1 MLLAAALFGAP
12 AAAAVAARSA
22 DSPSLRSPTADA
34 VPISSG
40 IAAAQPIVERAEAPA
55 ATGGP
60 AGGGSAPDGGLGLG
74 EGLGD
79 AELDVPGLGQADDGA
94 SVADLLGPGGVY
106 TLNDGD
112 REIRLRLLDPADAA
126 VTGALVG
133 EALHSGGSEPALEEL
148 AANAATAYSLSANA
162 TGAPQQVTPSNW
174 LVSGSGQLFLL
185 VGGVNVIFEPRV
197 DGAEA
202 SAILAGHGVAA
213 EHVSPLGELRGA
225 FLVRTG
231 SDVESLML
239 ADALSSA
246 PGVEFAAPNLFT
258 PMSTETSSQSYASTT
273 ASTRAACTPYTEPW
287 PDALSACL
295 WHLNADTNFRYR
307 GFDPTIDINLGDAWA
322 TTMGAGVTVA
332 IIDQIWEAT
341 HEDLRDNVD
350 LARSH
355 VWGSFTGEN
364 QAAGYPPHGTA
375 VAGIVGARDNAAG
388 GRGVAPRATL
398 VNYNLLDAFS
408 VANQITAVTLNRETV
423 AVYNLGYSAPG
434 FPGAYP
440 WGGSWRRAV
449 DEGTLYGFGGKG
461 SSYVKVA
468 GNGSTLSGSNWA
480 TLDEANN
487 HRGMIAVCAVD
498 YRGQTASYS
507 EDGPSLWVCAP
518 SGDGGSG
525 PAILVPIGKDGYSAR
540 FGGTSASAPIVSGVI
555 ALMRSAN
562 ADLTWRDV
570 KVILADTA
578 QKNHASSSSWM
589 SGAAKYGSSSDSY
602 SFSNQYGFGTVDA
615 QAAVQAATSWTLL
628 PEMLSAEATF
638 STVTALPSRGH
649 EIELSVDVDPGDMD
663 FVEHVS
669 VALTGDIYDI
679 RDYEWT
685 LVSPT
690 GAESLLAPR
699 ATECRPGTC
708 GLDGTFHFGS
718 SRHLGEDPS
727 GTWKLKIRKYAP
739 DITHCVSDSVSYYG
753 FWSIAQFCRKYRS
766 YAQTVNAVQI
776 VVSGH
781 SSAAVSLQPVKVS
794 VSPSRVAEGAEVE
807 VSVTIE
813 GAAPTQDVVIP
824 LEITAGT
831 ATAAGLPGADYAALA
846 SITVPAGASSASAK
860 LATVADGTDESDETF
875 TVGLG
880 TLPSGYRP
888 VTGMPRVTIADD
900 DSPPTVTL
908 HAERPS
914 VAEGDFVMITASLSH
929 PSSQDVTLDVSA
941 AAVAPAVPSDGS
953 MSAWTELVIAAGTTA
968 STYPVA
974 FIASQN
980 DVDEPL
986 KEFSITAA
994 ATGGDV
1000 ADPGAITV
1008 TIDDDAQPV
1017 VRPAAGSGTVPTVSI
1032 VADGNVIEGDTATF
1046 TLLANPRPT
1055 APLTVSVMSSLWTER
1070 PEIQGNGGIT
1080 TGARTVT
1087 IPLTGSAKLAFSSD
1101 DDEDWGFDLHLT
1113 AALQAGS
1120 GYALSSTA
1128 DSAVLV
1134 VWENEYAPC
1143 CGRDTWA
1150 VGTVS
1155 VGSSGDSIVEGEDA
1169 TFTITWNRPAVGHE
1183 VRVTWSFDGDFADDP
1198 ARRATFWPDKR
1209 KLTKTFSIGTL
1220 DDGNVEAGGSVTFR
1234 LLPYWDHGYDLYY
1247 SVGTPDRATISVYDN
1262 DGDRPEVSISAG
1274 ADVTEGGAAVFT
1286 VSASPAPAADLDV
1299 SVTVSDSGDFASTGQ
1314 TGSRQVTI
1322 GAGETSATLTVA
1334 TSDDDV
1340 DEADGS
1346 VTATVVAGAG
1356 YTVSAAQGVASVA
1369 VSDDDAALGGYVVD
1383 AGVVARVRAL
1393 AAQAEHGAVHVNR
1406 WSRVLVAFGVLD
1418 GAGVSGGAMD
1428 AAEAQQMA
1436 DAHSS
1441 PVWDEVVAELTALEA
1456 SRQQTPPVADDD
1468 DPVPVVS
1475 VSGVG
1480 VGVVEGRSVWFEV
1493 SAVPAPSVGDR
1504 LLVGAVVS
1512 VSGGAVVDGVSAGE
1526 ASLVWVSSGTVL
1538 VRVGT
1543 VNDLVAGGGGAVS
1556 LGLLA
1561 GDGYVLGA
1569 DVSATVAVS
1578 DDDAGRSGPLVE
1590 VAAVGEG
1597 VFEGE
1602 DAVFSVSVP
1611 SAVTAPLSVA
1621 VDVSGVQAAGVS
1633 ARTETVTIAAGQA
1646 SAVLRVGTSD
1656 DAVFG
1661 GHGRVEAAVASG
1673 SGYRAGLASV
1683 ADVTVLDDDV
1693 AGFSVSRVSIAGG
1706 ARVSEGGQAVFTLSA
1721 SPAPAWDVEALV
1733 DVEVRDGDGRL
1744 VWARTETVTIAA
1756 GTTAAVLEVAAAQDS
1771 VDNAGHGTVT
1781 AAVTRGHALG
1791 YRYGDPLSATVR
1803 VADDEDPEPP
1813 AVAGCA
1819 AGVLPALSIS
1829 SPRASRSERSVDFEV
1844 SLGCKPAGRPTILVA
1859 PLRDGI
1865 LGRNI
1870 AVSLSA
1876 DRTAAAVTV
1885 PIGAERQLALALVW
1899 GTGLANRTAQGNVD
1913 YTD

>member
-1 MLLAAALFGAP
+1 MPSAGAGETAEGPSFQQPGVDQGLAVGEGLVPDSLGPEGSLGPAEDAGLGAAEVVYPNLGSQLSELAVVSAVGGEAALDGGRAQSGGANGTGSVEALLLTVLLDGNRDDVLEFLADNGVAP
-12 AAAAVAARSA
+12 ANAVGDYLEVYLPPALLGPLARQAGVSWVREMPHPVKDRGDVAGQGARGHGALVWHGNGWTGDGVKVGVIDIASTRRSKDGFTGLRALMGTDLPATVVGRCYTDVGKPTSDLANCDTAGGSDHGTSVAESLMDVAPDAALYVANPTTWADLHSAVVWMHGQGVRVINKSLTWAWHGAADGTSPFATSPLNTVKWAAENGITWVNSAGNQAKLAWYGAFA
-22 DSPSLRSPTADA
+22 DSDGDGWHEWAVDGTGPDEAQMLQLRPGS
-34 VPISSG
+34 
-40 IAAAQPIVERAEAPA
+40 AAWVEVRWDDSW
-55 ATGGP
+55 
-60 AGGGSAPDGGLGLG
+60 GGSARD
-74 EGLGD
+74 
-79 AELDVPGLGQADDGA
+79 LDMEVRYSASIDGA
-94 SVADLLGPGGVY
+94 QTVVQASADIQNGGAGHY
-106 TLNDGD
+106 PHEMMTL
-112 REIRLRLLDPADAA
+112 RAS
-126 VTGALVG
+126 
-133 EALHSGGSEPALEEL
+133 SGGYYWVYLKKK
-148 AANAATAYSLSANA
+148 AASAVPSWVQFRVITDSLS
-162 TGAPQQVTPSNW
+162 S
-174 LVSGSGQLFLL
+174 
-185 VGGVNVIFEPRV
+185 I
-197 DGAEA
+197 
-202 SAILAGHGVAA
+202 
-213 EHVSPLGELRGA
+213 EH
-225 FLVRTG
+225 
-231 SDVESLML
+231 
-239 ADALSSA
+239 
-246 PGVEFAAPNLFT
+246 FT
-258 PMSTETSSQSYASTT
+258 
-273 ASTRAACTPYTEPW
+273 
-287 PDALSACL
+287 
-295 WHLNADTNFRYR
+295 
-307 GFDPTIDINLGDAWA
+307 
-322 TTMGAGVTVA
+322 
-332 IIDQIWEAT
+332 
-341 HEDLRDNVD
+341 
-350 LARSH
+350 
-355 VWGSFTGEN
+355 
-364 QAAGYPPHGTA
+364 
-375 VAGIVGARDNAAG
+375 AAG
-388 GRGVAPRATL
+388 GISTPADSASPGMLAVGAAHFDAGGALALTSFSSRGPTPDGRTKPDVVGLNCSPTSSYRSFCGTSQAAPHVAGLAAL
-398 VNYNLLDAFS
+398 VIERNPAFS
-408 VANQITAVTLNRETV
+408 PAQVTAYLRAHAADHGEPGVDSLWGAGFVRLPEEGLTLPDVACTAVL
-423 AVYNLGYSAPG
+423 
-434 FPGAYP
+434 
-440 WGGSWRRAV
+440 
-449 DEGTLYGFGGKG
+449 
-461 SSYVKVA
+461 
-468 GNGSTLSGSNWA
+468 
-480 TLDEANN
+480 
-487 HRGMIAVCAVD
+487 
-498 YRGQTASYS
+498 
-507 EDGPSLWVCAP
+507 
-518 SGDGGSG
+518 
-525 PAILVPIGKDGYSAR
+525 
-540 FGGTSASAPIVSGVI
+540 
-555 ALMRSAN
+555 
-562 ADLTWRDV
+562 
-570 KVILADTA
+570 
-578 QKNHASSSSWM
+578 
-589 SGAAKYGSSSDSY
+589 
-602 SFSNQYGFGTVDA
+602 
-615 QAAVQAATSWTLL
+615 
-628 PEMLSAEATF
+628 
-638 STVTALPSRGH
+638 
-649 EIELSVDVDPGDMD
+649 
-663 FVEHVS
+663 
-669 VALTGDIYDI
+669 
-679 RDYEWT
+679 
-685 LVSPT
+685 
-690 GAESLLAPR
+690 
-699 ATECRPGTC
+699 
-708 GLDGTFHFGS
+708 
-718 SRHLGEDPS
+718 
-727 GTWKLKIRKYAP
+727 
-739 DITHCVSDSVSYYG
+739 
-753 FWSIAQFCRKYRS
+753 
-766 YAQTVNAVQI
+766 
-776 VVSGH
+776 
-781 SSAAVSLQPVKVS
+781 
-794 VSPSRVAEGAEVE
+794 
-807 VSVTIE
+807 
-813 GAAPTQDVVIP
+813 
-824 LEITAGT
+824 
-831 ATAAGLPGADYAALA
+831 
-846 SITVPAGASSASAK
+846 
-860 LATVADGTDESDETF
+860 
-875 TVGLG
+875 
-880 TLPSGYRP
+880 
-888 VTGMPRVTIADD
+888 
-900 DSPPTVTL
+900 
-908 HAERPS
+908 
-914 VAEGDFVMITASLSH
+914 
-929 PSSQDVTLDVSA
+929 
-941 AAVAPAVPSDGS
+941 
-953 MSAWTELVIAAGTTA
+953 
-968 STYPVA
+968 
-974 FIASQN
+974 
-980 DVDEPL
+980 
-986 KEFSITAA
+986 
-994 ATGGDV
+994 
-1000 ADPGAITV
+1000 
-1008 TIDDDAQPV
+1008 
-1017 VRPAAGSGTVPTVSI
+1017 AGSGTVSGAWDQHCVSDA
-1032 VADGNVIEGDTATF
+1032 ADGMLGRWYSFATDQQRSVTVEVSSAAGTVVRLRRGGDARQGPSLHTAVGSEGSPARISAADLPADDYTIEVSSERPGRVGSFGLKVGGVPTLVPSGSRISIAAGADVTEGDDAAFTVTAS
-1046 TLLANPRPT
+1046 PPPP
-1055 APLTVSVMSSLWTER
+1055 APLTVWVNAAGRGAFGAAEGRQPVTVSTSGSGTLVLSTADDSADEPDGSVAAAVDASPR
-1070 PEIQGNGGIT
+1070 Y
-1080 TGARTVT
+1080 TVS
-1087 IPLTGSAKLAFSSD
+1087 PSAASASVAVSD
-1101 DDEDWGFDLHLT
+1101 DDDPLPPPVPGDECVSALTGNGSFEAAWTGDCDSIYRGGSLRGHPRLRDRAIHARYYTFTLDSPARVTIDLESAWESLPEWVDNYLYLRSGKGAKDGPPLVENDDGGDRHFDARIDTRLAAGDYTIEATTLFSSVTSRFRLTVTGLPGT
-1113 AALQAGS
+1113 AA
-1120 GYALSSTA
+1120 
-1128 DSAVLV
+1128 
-1134 VWENEYAPC
+1134 P
-1143 CGRDTWA
+1143 
-1150 VGTVS
+1150 
-1155 VGSSGDSIVEGEDA
+1155 
-1169 TFTITWNRPAVGHE
+1169 
-1183 VRVTWSFDGDFADDP
+1183 
-1198 ARRATFWPDKR
+1198 
-1209 KLTKTFSIGTL
+1209 
-1220 DDGNVEAGGSVTFR
+1220 
-1234 LLPYWDHGYDLYY
+1234 
-1247 SVGTPDRATISVYDN
+1247 TPV
-1262 DGDRPEVSISAG
+1262 VSIAAG